1 MYDELAMEASREA
14 DEIATRLQM
23 EVGRIRVEEWD
34 TSMKVIASRMREGYA
49 GRLCVRSCTLH
60 PQNLFASNHTS
71 YIPALT

>member
-34 TSMKVIASRMREGYA
+34 TSMKVIVSKNA
-49 GRLCVRSCTLH
+49 GRIC
-60 PQNLFASNHTS
+60 
-71 YIPALT
+71 